1 MKLTHISVFIL
12 ILVTAIFA
20 DAQTAPT
27 PDPSAVRAQEVLDG
41 MFARERQL
49 VNSMKQY
56 KPMIETYIQNL
67 MDDTDV
73 GFAPKSDQYFL
84 GKLDVS
90 NGVSQQSLLPQPGF
104 AQAMKSALT
113 QFFSVR
119 YLPNG
124 FAQML
129 LIDDQHFDNGHYSFE
144 YVRRE
149 FLGEVRCLVFD
160 VQPKPDENQ
169 AGFMGRI
176 WVEDRD
182 YNLVRFNGTY
192 SPQGKSKS
200 FFHFDSWRQQ
210 MADGQ
215 WLPAFVYSEET
226 DYRYSIARR
235 RLHFKSQTRIWGYNP
250 AKPVK
255 VEDSVQ
261 GNSGVDHASAV
272 SGDRA
277 WIRQAENNV
286 LGRLEK
292 AGVLAPAGDVDKVL
306 QTVVTNLVITNDLSF
321 TREIRCRVLLTSPLE
336 SFAVGN
342 TIVLSRGLIDV
353 LPDEASLAMVLA
365 HELAH
370 ISLGHHVDT
379 KYAFNDRMLF
389 DDLETLRRLKIEMT
403 KEEELTADLKAMEFL
418 HNSPYRDKLGNAGLF
433 LRALDD
439 RAQQLPNLLKARLG
453 TGFARDKRVQRMPEL
468 IQGAPQLE
476 VSRLDQVAALP
487 LGSRLNLDP
496 WSNRLTLVKTN
507 PVALGSPREKMP
519 FEVTPVFL
527 YLTRQKE
534 GVANPTRQNQ

>member
-1 MKLTHISVFIL
+1 MKLTHMSVLVL
-12 ILVTAIFA
+12 ILAGATFA
-20 DAQTAPT
+20 NAQTVST
-27 PDPSAVRAQEVLDG
+27 PGPSAVSPQEVLDR

-49 VNSMKQY
+49 VGSMKQY

-67 MDDTDV
+67 MDDTQV

-84 GKLDVS
+84 GKLDVT
-90 NGVSQQSLLPQPGF
+90 NGVNQQSLLPQPGF
-104 AQAMKSALT
+104 AQAMKAALT
-113 QFFSVR
+113 KFFSVR

-129 LIDDQHFDNGHYSFE
+129 LIDDAHFDNGHYSFE

-160 VQPKPDENQ
+160 VQPKPEQDQ
-169 AGFMGRI
+169 AGFLGRI

-200 FFHFDSWRQQ
+200 YFHFDSWRQQ

-235 RLHFKSQTRIWGYNP
+235 KLHFKSQTRIWGYSP
-250 AKPVK
+250 EKSVR
-255 VEDSVQ
+255 VEDPVQ
-261 GNSGVDHASAV
+261 GDSGVDHASAV

-286 LGRLEK
+286 LRRLEK
-292 AGVLAPAGDVDKVL
+292 SGVLAPAGDVDKVL
-306 QTVVTNLVITNDLSF
+306 KTVVTNLEITNDLSF
-321 TREIRCRVLLTSPLE
+321 TPEIRCRVLLTSPLE
-336 SFAVGN
+336 SFSVGN

-370 ISLGHHVDT
+370 ISLGHRMDT
-379 KYAFNDRMLF
+379 KYAFNDQLLF
-389 DDLETLRRLKIEMT
+389 DDLETLRRVKIRPT
-403 KEEELTADLKAMEFL
+403 DKEELAADQKAL
-418 HNSPYRDKLGNAGLF
+418 DLLRNSPYKDKLGNAGLF
-433 LRALDD
+433 LRALDN
-439 RAQQLPNLLKARLG
+439 RANQLPNLLKARLG
-453 TGFARDKRVQRMPEL
+453 TGLARDNRVQRMPQL
-468 IQGAPQLE
+468 IQGAPELE

-507 PVALGSPREKMP
+507 PVALNSPREKMP
-519 FEVTPVFL
+519 FEITPVIL
-527 YLTRQKE
+527 YLTRQKDAL
-534 GVANPTRQNQ
+534 GKAGRQK

>member
-1 MKLTHISVFIL
+1 MKLTRISVLIL
-12 ILVTAIFA
+12 ILATAIFA
-20 DAQTAPT
+20 GAQTAPT
-27 PDPSAVRAQEVLDG
+27 ADPSAVKAQEVLDR

-49 VNSMKQY
+49 VSSMKQY

-67 MDDTDV
+67 MADTEV

-104 AQAMKSALT
+104 AQAMKSSLT

-160 VQPKPDENQ
+160 VQPKPDADQ

-200 FFHFDSWRQQ
+200 YFHFDSWRQQ

-250 AKPVK
+250 AKSVQ
-255 VEDSVQ
+255 VEDPVQ
-261 GNSGVDHASAV
+261 GDSGVDHAAALP
-272 SGDRA
+272 GDRA

-321 TREIRCRVLLTSPLE
+321 TPEIRCRVLLTSPLE

-403 KEEELTADLKAMEFL
+403 KKEELTADLKAMEFL

-476 VSRLDQVAALP
+476 VARLDQVAALP

-496 WSNRLTLVKTN
+496 WSNRLTLVKTT
-507 PVALGSPREKMP
+507 PVPLVSPREKMP
-519 FEVTPVFL
+519 FEVTPVML
-527 YLTRQKE
+527 YLIRQK
-534 GVANPTRQNQ
+534 P